1 MKIRFFR
8 CDLFNL
14 KNLKANKFQKE
25 LNLFMQNE
33 EKTEKFR
40 QLVENKFQIYNSLF
54 MSLPYDKMTNI
65 GMLLPFLYEESKIG
79 YEKGKSPEEI
89 VEEFFAKHTELET
102 EEQKTELLFKII
114 QYIERQVV
122 LFDSIEDA
130 AFCELH
136 PPSEAGTLL
145 QLHERA
151 LQELQVTATRDKM
164 RDFAVRVVFT
174 AHPTQFYPNSVQR
187 ILHDLR
193 SAIMKDSV
201 TEIDMLLQQLGK
213 TPFLNRE
220 KPTPL
225 DEAMS
230 IIFYLRY
237 VYYDSLGELYR
248 KIKNSF
254 GTDHFTPPHDIF
266 QLGFWPGGD
275 RDGNP
280 FVTAEITY
288 KVAQELHISILKS
301 YYEHL
306 KNLRRR
312 LSFRGI
318 SEVLEVLSHELYDAI
333 FKEDNITANHILSRI
348 SEAEKILTE
357 QHNGLF
363 KNLLEDFKDRVR
375 IFGTHFAT
383 LDIRQDSRVHQSV
396 IDEIIA
402 EKSGLDLQNITT
414 EEKLRWLLET
424 ETVLNP
430 DDFTGITKDTL
441 QNIYNIRS
449 IQEKNGERG
458 LNRYIISNSD
468 EVKDVLNVF
477 GMFRLCGYSEEE
489 INIDIVP
496 LFETMEGLDA
506 GEKVMK
512 ELYELPVYRKHLE
525 RRGNSQ
531 TIMLG
536 FSDGT
541 KDGGYL
547 KANWE
552 IYETKEQLTKIS
564 DENNIKVI
572 FFDGRGGP
580 PARGGGKTHDFYA
593 SQGKT
598 IANNKIEITIQG
610 QTITSVFGNK
620 DQAKYNFEQLL
631 TAGIENDVFK
641 NSKKDLTE
649 KERNLIQELAEISF
663 RKYSELKAHP
673 IFVPYLQE
681 MSTLEYYGRTNI
693 GSRPSKRGG
702 TNELKFEDLRAIPFV
717 GSWSQLKQNIPGF
730 FGFGFALSELKS
742 QGRFDEV
749 HALYKGSDFFKTLV
763 LNSMMSM
770 NKSYFP
776 LTYYMK
782 NNQKFG
788 SFWNVLFEE
797 YELSKSMM
805 LELTGFKMLMEEEPI
820 SRKSVKIREKIVLP
834 LLSIQQY
841 ALMKIQKDEGNREA
855 YEKLVMRSLFGNINA
870 SRNSA

>member
-1 MKIRFFR
+1 MRY
-8 CDLFNL
+8 
-14 KNLKANKFQKE
+14 
-25 LNLFMQNE
+25 E

-40 QLVENKFQIYNSLF
+40 QLVQNKFQIYNSLF
-54 MSLPYDKMTNI
+54 MSLPYDKMSNI
-65 GMLLPFLYEESKIG
+65 GMLLPFLYEESKTG
-79 YEKGKSPEEI
+79 YEKGQNPEEI
-89 VEEFFAKHTELET
+89 MEAFFQKHTELRT

-130 AFCELH
+130 AFAELH
-136 PPSEAGTLL
+136 SESDAGTLL

-151 LQELQVTATRDKM
+151 SQEHLLDKTREKM
-164 RDFAVRVVFT
+164 KDFAIKVVFT
-174 AHPTQFYPNSVQR
+174 AHPTQFYPNAVQR

-201 TEIDMLLQQLGK
+201 SEIDMLLQQLGK
-213 TPFLNRE
+213 TPFVNKE

-237 VYYDSLGELYR
+237 VYYDTIGELY
-248 KIKNSF
+248 KKLKTSF
-254 GTDHFTPPHDIF
+254 ENKSFTPNQDMI

-280 FVTAEITY
+280 FVTADITK
-288 KVAQELHISILKS
+288 KVAAELHFSILKS

-312 LSFRGI
+312 LSFRGV
-318 SEVLEVLSHELYDAI
+318 SEILEALSHQLYDSI
-333 FKEDNITANHILSRI
+333 FKEDYTITSDQILEHLSKAENIITRD
-348 SEAEKILTE
+348 
-357 QHNGLF
+357 HNGLF
-363 KNLLEDFKDRVR
+363 LNLLEDFKDRVK

-383 LDIRQDSRVHQSV
+383 LDVRQDSRVHQEI
-396 IDEIIA
+396 IDEIISQ
-402 EKSGLDLQNITT
+402 KSGLSNENLST
-414 EEKLRWLLET
+414 EEKLKWLLET
-424 ETVLNP
+424 DVILKPEEF
-430 DDFTGITKDTL
+430 DGITKDTL
-441 QNIYNIRS
+441 ENIHNIKE
-449 IQEKNGERG
+449 IQKRNGERG
-458 LNRYIISNSD
+458 MSRYIISNSD
-468 EVKDVLNVF
+468 HIKDVLNVF
-477 GMFRLCGYSEEE
+477 ALFRLCGYKEEE
-489 INIDIVP
+489 IRMDIVP
-496 LFETMEGLDA
+496 LFETMEGLNA
-506 GEKVMK
+506 GENVMRR
-512 ELYELPVYRKHLE
+512 LYELPVYRKHLD
-525 RRGNSQ
+525 RRGKEQ

-552 IYETKEQLTKIS
+552 IYETKEQLTKVS
-564 DENNIKVI
+564 EDYDVKVV

-641 NSKKDLTE
+641 NSKKDLSE
-649 KERNLIQELAEISF
+649 KERKLIEELADISF
-663 RKYSELKAHP
+663 IKYSDLKAHP
-673 IFVPYLQE
+673 MFVPYLQE
-681 MSTLEYYGRTNI
+681 MSTLEYYGKTNI
-693 GSRPSKRGG
+693 GSRPTKRGAG
-702 TNELKFEDLRAIPFV
+702 NKIRFEDLRAIPFV
-717 GSWSQLKQNIPGF
+717 GSWSQLKQNVPGF
-730 FGFGFALSELKS
+730 FGFGFALNSLKKD
-742 QGRFDEV
+742 GRFEEV
-749 HALYKGSDFFKTLV
+749 AALYKGSDFFKTLV

-782 NNQKFG
+782 KNEKFG
-788 SFWNVLFEE
+788 EFWTILFEE
-797 YELSKSMM
+797 FELSKALM
-805 LELTGFKMLMEEEPI
+805 LELTGFKMLMEEEPL

-841 ALMKIQKDEGNREA
+841 ALMKIQKEEGNRDA

>member
-1 MKIRFFR
+1 M
-8 CDLFNL
+8 LH
-14 KNLKANKFQKE
+14 
-25 LNLFMQNE
+25 E

-54 MSLPYDKMTNI
+54 MSLPYDKMSNI
-65 GMLLPFLYEESKIG
+65 GMLLPFLYEESKLG
-79 YEKGKSPEEI
+79 YEAGKSPEEI
-89 VEEFFAKHTELET
+89 VEEFFDKHTELRT

-122 LFDSIEDA
+122 LYDSIEDA
-130 AFCELH
+130 AFLNLH
-136 PPSEAGTLL
+136 PDSDAGTVL

-151 LQELQVTATRDKM
+151 LQEHQLDATREKVK
-164 RDFAVRVVFT
+164 DFAIKVVFT

-193 SAIMKDSV
+193 SAITNDSV

-213 TPFLNRE
+213 TPFLNKE
-220 KPTPL
+220 KPSPL
-225 DEAMS
+225 DEALS

-237 VYYDSLGELYR
+237 VYYDTIGELY
-248 KIKNSF
+248 KKVKNLF
-254 GTDHFTPPHDIF
+254 GTPVFTPAQDLI
-266 QLGFWPGGD
+266 QMGFWPGGD

-280 FVTAEITY
+280 FVTAEITQQ
-288 KVAQELHISILKS
+288 VAQELHLSILKS
-301 YYEHL
+301 YYAHL
-306 KNLRRR
+306 KKIRRR
-312 LSFRGI
+312 LSFRGV
-318 SEVLEVLSHELYDAI
+318 SEILNGLSDDLYNAI
-333 FKEDNITANHILSRI
+333 FKEEIDISSEEILMKVKL
-348 SEAEKILTE
+348 AEKILIE

-363 KNLLEDFKDRVR
+363 KNILEDFKDRVN

-383 LDIRQDSRVHQSV
+383 LDIRQDSRVHQQI
-396 IDEIIA
+396 IDEIIVK
-402 EKSGLDLQNITT
+402 KSGLNIETISAHD
-414 EEKLRWLLET
+414 KLDWLLNT
-424 ETVLNP
+424 NVILNP
-430 DDFTGITKDTL
+430 NDFEGITKDTL
-441 QNIYNIRS
+441 QNIYNIKH
-449 IQEKNGERG
+449 IQQKNGERG
-458 LNRYIISNSD
+458 MHRYIISNS
-468 EVKDVLNVF
+468 EAVKEVLNVF
-477 GMFRLCGYSEEE
+477 ALFRLCGYQEEE

-496 LFETMEGLDA
+496 LFETMEGLDLA
-506 GEKVMK
+506 QEVMK
-512 ELYELPVYRKHLE
+512 QLYELPVYKKHLE
-525 RRGNSQ
+525 RRKSSQ

-564 DENNIKVI
+564 NQYGIRVI

-598 IANNKIEITIQG
+598 IANHQIELTVQG

-641 NSKKDLTE
+641 NAKKDLTE
-649 KERNLIQELAEISF
+649 KERKLIEELAEISYK
-663 RKYSELKAHP
+663 KYSDLKAHP
-673 IFVPYLQE
+673 RFVPYLQE
-681 MSTLEYYGRTNI
+681 MSTLEYYGKTNI
-693 GSRPSKRGG
+693 GSRPTKRGAG
-702 TNELKFEDLRAIPFV
+702 SELKFEDLRAIPFV
-717 GSWSQLKQNIPGF
+717 GSWSQLKQNVPGF
-730 FGFGFALSELKS
+730 FGFGYALKQLKK

-749 HALYKGSDFFKTLV
+749 KSLYKGSDFFKTLV

-776 LTYYMK
+776 LTSYMK
-782 NNQKFG
+782 KNEKFG
-788 SFWNVLFEE
+788 AFWMILFDE
-797 YELSKSMM
+797 YQLSKSMM
-805 LELTGFKMLMEEEPI
+805 LELTGFQELMEEEPL
-820 SRKSVKIREKIVLP
+820 SRMSVKIREKIVLP

-841 ALMKIQKDEGNREA
+841 ALIKIQKDEGDRSA

>member
-1 MKIRFFR
+1 MRY
-8 CDLFNL
+8 
-14 KNLKANKFQKE
+14 
-25 LNLFMQNE
+25 E
-33 EKTEKFR
+33 EKIEKFR

-54 MSLPYDKMTNI
+54 MSLPYDKMSNI
-65 GMLLPFLYEESKIG
+65 GMLLPFLYEESRVG
-79 YEKGKSPEEI
+79 YEKGKNPEEI
-89 VEEFFAKHTELET
+89 MDEFFTKHTELET

-130 AFCELH
+130 AFAELH
-136 PPSEAGTLL
+136 SESDAGTLM

-151 LQELQVTATRDKM
+151 SQEHQLEATRQKM
-164 RDFAVRVVFT
+164 KDFGIKVVFT

-193 SAIMKDSV
+193 TAIMKDSV

-213 TPFLNRE
+213 TPFVNKE

-237 VYYDSLGELYR
+237 VYYDTIGELY
-248 KIKNSF
+248 KKVKNSF
-254 GTDHFTPPHDIF
+254 GTDSFVPNQDMI

-280 FVTAEITY
+280 FVTAEITL
-288 KVAQELHISILKS
+288 KVAEELRLSILKS

-312 LSFRGI
+312 LSFRGV
-318 SEVLEVLSHELYDAI
+318 SEILETLGHELYDAI
-333 FKEDNITANHILSRI
+333 FKDDQSITSDQILKYI
-348 SEAEKILTE
+348 NAAEKVIIE

-363 KNLLEDFKDRVR
+363 LNLLQDFKDRVK

-383 LDIRQDSRVHQSV
+383 LDIRQDSRVHQEV
-396 IDEIIA
+396 IDDIMTK
-402 EKSGLDLQNITT
+402 KSGLNSESISI
-414 EEKLRWLLET
+414 EEKLKWVLET
-424 ETVLNP
+424 DIILDP
-430 DDFTGITKDTL
+430 DDFDGITKDTL
-441 QNIYNIRS
+441 ENIYNIKY
-449 IQEKNGERG
+449 IQKRNGEQG
-458 LNRYIISNSD
+458 LSRYIISNSD
-468 EVKDVLNVF
+468 HIKDVLNVF
-477 GMFRLCGYSEEE
+477 ALFKLCGYQEED
-489 INIDIVP
+489 INMDIVP

-506 GEKVMK
+506 GEKVMRQ
-512 ELYELPVYRKHLE
+512 LYELPVYRKHLE
-525 RRGNSQ
+525 RRGNAQ

-552 IYETKEQLTKIS
+552 IYETKEQLTKVS
-564 DENNIKVI
+564 EDHDIKVI
-572 FFDGRGGP
+572 LFDGRGGP

-641 NSKKDLTE
+641 NAKKDLSK
-649 KERNLIQELAEISF
+649 KERQLIEELAEISF
-663 RKYSELKAHP
+663 KKYSDLKAHP
-673 IFVPYLQE
+673 MFVPYLQE
-681 MSTLEYYGRTNI
+681 MSTLEYYGKTNI
-693 GSRPSKRGG
+693 GSRPTKRGAG
-702 TNELKFEDLRAIPFV
+702 NAIKFEDLRAIPFV
-717 GSWSQLKQNIPGF
+717 GSWSQLKQNVPGF
-730 FGFGFALSELKS
+730 FGFGFALNALKKE
-742 QGRFDEV
+742 GRFDEV
-749 HALYKGSDFFKTLV
+749 IDLYKGSDFFKTLV

-782 NNQKFG
+782 NNAKFG
-788 SFWNVLFEE
+788 EFWTVIFEE
-797 YELSKSMM
+797 YKLSKTMT
-805 LELTGFKMLMEEEPI
+805 LELTSFKMLMEEEPL
-820 SRKSVKIREKIVLP
+820 SRKSVQIREKIVLP

-841 ALMKIQKDEGNREA
+841 ALIKIQKKEGNKEA

>member
-1 MKIRFFR
+1 MR
-8 CDLFNL
+8 D
-14 KNLKANKFQKE
+14 
-25 LNLFMQNE
+25 E
-33 EKTEKFR
+33 EKKEKFR
-40 QLVENKFQIYNSLF
+40 QLVENKFQIYNALF
-54 MSLPYDKMTNI
+54 MSLPYDKMSNI
-65 GMLLPFLYEESKIG
+65 GMLLPFLYEESKNG
-79 YEKGKSPEEI
+79 YEKGKNPEEI
-89 VEEFFAKHTELET
+89 MEGFFGNHTQLET

-130 AFCELH
+130 AFSDLH
-136 PPSEAGTLL
+136 SENDSGTLL
-145 QLHERA
+145 HLHERA
-151 LQELQVTATRDKM
+151 TQEKLLDVTREKM
-164 RDFAVRVVFT
+164 RDFGIKVVFT

-193 SAIMKDSV
+193 VAIMKDAV

-213 TPFLNRE
+213 TPFVNKE

-237 VYYDSLGELYR
+237 IYYDTIGELY
-248 KIKNSF
+248 KKVENSF
-254 GTDHFTPPHDIF
+254 RTKDFSPNQDMI

-280 FVTAEITY
+280 FVTSEITLQVS
-288 KVAQELHISILKS
+288 KELHYSILKS

-306 KNLRRR
+306 KKLRRR
-312 LSFRGI
+312 LSFRGV
-318 SEVLEVLSHELYDAI
+318 SEILDALSNHLYNAI
-333 FKEDNITANHILSRI
+333 FKENETIIAGD
-348 SEAEKILTE
+348 ILTQILKAKTILKE
-357 QHNGLF
+357 EHNGLF
-363 KNLLEDFKDRVR
+363 LDILEDFENRVR

-383 LDIRQDSRVHQSV
+383 LDIRQDSRIHQN
-396 IDEIIA
+396 IMDEIFNKYSGFTSEETSP
-402 EKSGLDLQNITT
+402 EKQLH
-414 EEKLRWLLET
+414 WLLET
-424 ETVLNP
+424 DLILNP
-430 DDFTGITKDTL
+430 SDFEGITKDTL
-441 QNIYNIRS
+441 ENILNVRE
-449 IQEKNGERG
+449 IQKRNGERG
-458 LNRYIISNSD
+458 MSRYIISNSSHIK
-468 EVKDVLNVF
+468 EVLNVF
-477 GMFRLCGYSEEE
+477 ALFKLCGYAEEE
-489 INIDIVP
+489 IHMDIVP
-496 LFETMEGLDA
+496 LFETMEGLDVA
-506 GEKVMK
+506 KEVMK
-512 ELYELPVYRKHLE
+512 ELYEFPLYKRHLE

-552 IYETKEQLTKIS
+552 IYETKEQLTKVS
-564 DENNIKVI
+564 EEHDIKVI

-620 DQAKYNFEQLL
+620 DQAKFNFEQLL

-641 NSKKDLTE
+641 DSKKELTQ
-649 KERNLIQELAEISF
+649 KERKLIEELAEISF
-663 RKYSELKAHP
+663 QKYSELKAHP
-673 IFVPYLQE
+673 MFLDYLQE
-681 MSTLEYYGRTNI
+681 MSTLEYYGKTNI
-693 GSRPSKRGG
+693 GSRPSKRGAE
-702 TNELKFEDLRAIPFV
+702 NKIKFEDLRAIPFV

-730 FGFGFALSELKS
+730 FGFGFALNELKTA
-742 QGRFDEV
+742 GRFSEIVD
-749 HALYKGSDFFKTLV
+749 LYRGSNFFKTLV

-782 NNQKFG
+782 NNEKFG
-788 SFWNVLFEE
+788 DFWMVLFTE
-797 YELSKSMM
+797 YELSKALM
-805 LELTGFKMLMEEEPI
+805 LELTGFKMLMEEEPL

-841 ALMKIQKDEGNREA
+841 ALMKIQKGEGNKEA

>member
-1 MKIRFFR
+1 
-8 CDLFNL
+8 
-14 KNLKANKFQKE
+14 
-25 LNLFMQNE
+25 MQNE
-33 EKTEKFR
+33 EKAEKFR
-40 QLVENKFQIYNSLF
+40 QIVENKFQIYNSLF

-65 GMLLPFLYEESKIG
+65 GMLLPFLYEESKAG
-79 YEKGKSPEEI
+79 YEQGKSPEEI
-89 VEEFFAKHTELET
+89 VEEFFSKHTELET

-130 AFCELH
+130 AFPGLH
-136 PPSEAGTLL
+136 SESEAGTLL

-151 LQELQVTATRDKM
+151 LQEHQLEATRKKIE
-164 RDFAVRVVFT
+164 DFAVRVVFT

-237 VYYDSLGELYR
+237 VYYDSIGELYR

-254 GTDHFTPPHDIF
+254 GNDHFIPPHDIF

-280 FVTAEITY
+280 FVTAEITQ
-288 KVAQELHISILKS
+288 KVANELHISILKS

-312 LSFRGI
+312 LSFRGV
-318 SEVLEVLSHELYDAI
+318 SEILEQLSHELYDAI
-333 FKEDNITANHILSRI
+333 FKEEKITAEHILSRI
-348 SEAEKILTE
+348 NEAEHILTA

-363 KNLLEDFKDRVR
+363 RNLLEDFKDRVG

-402 EKSGLDLQNITT
+402 KKSGLDLQNITT
-414 EEKLRWLLET
+414 EDKIEWLLET
-424 ETVLNP
+424 DVILDP
-430 DDFTGITKDTL
+430 SDFEGITKDTL
-441 QNIYNIRS
+441 ENIYNIRN
-449 IQEKNGERG
+449 IQKNNGERG
-458 LNRYIISNSD
+458 LSRYIISNSD

-477 GMFRLCGYSEEE
+477 GMFRLCGYREEE

-506 GEKVMK
+506 GENVMK
-512 ELYELPVYRKHLE
+512 ALYELPVYRKHLE
-525 RRGNSQ
+525 RRGNAQ

-552 IYETKEQLTKIS
+552 IYETKEQLTRIS

-663 RKYSELKAHP
+663 QKYSDLKAHLM
-673 IFVPYLQE
+673 FVPYLQE

-717 GSWSQLKQNIPGF
+717 GSWSQLKQNVPGF
-730 FGFGFALSELKS
+730 FGFGFALNELKI
-742 QGRFDEV
+742 QGRFDEI

-782 NNQKFG
+782 NNEKFG

-797 YELSKSMM
+797 YELSKSIM
-805 LELTGFKMLMEEEPI
+805 LELTGFKMLMEEEPL

-841 ALMKIQKDEGNREA
+841 ALMKIQKNEGNREA